1 MKKQPHFT
9 TNDVRREL
17 AKRLVGRTAASVCR
31 EIGVKPQN
39 LSPMLAGGPIYGK
52 VLRWLG
58 YRKIDDLYE
67 RVA

>member
-1 MKKQPHFT
+1 MKKHF
-9 TNDVRREL
+9 NGDDVRTEL
-17 AKRLVGRTAASVCR
+17 TKRLAGRTQASVCR

-52 VLRWLG
+52 VLDWLG